1 MPWDGVIEQ
10 RSSSPRSENSTEI
23 PDLIVALHR
32 KKSGYIGLAHK
43 SSTAKEETHPEATSC
58 GAAVMVAVNV
68 KHGVVPR
75 TPVKLSPITGVVGVS
90 TLCIVMTPGPKS
102 V

>member
-1 MPWDGVIEQ
+1 
-10 RSSSPRSENSTEI
+10 
-23 PDLIVALHR
+23 
-32 KKSGYIGLAHK
+32 
-43 SSTAKEETHPEATSC
+43 
-58 GAAVMVAVNV
+58 MVAVNV

-102 V
+102 IYPAADSTEVVVTLLLRSMMVCTVAITVS